1 MNIEGN
7 EEVVLISPF
16 YPGKYAPRLSCQY
29 IINTNAPFIR
39 IAFDVFVT
47 EIVYD
52 VFEVGLGPNVS
63 VDTRVLRISGDEAP
77 TSLTLNASTVWITFK
92 SDSVFEKD
100 GYMLRIW
107 SSAVYGKGR
116 ENMILK
122 CTCWAYQWMN
132 TIWQCFQPG
141 KSIVRFR

>member
-16 YPGKYAPRLSCQY
+16 YPGKYPPRLSCQY

-39 IAFDVFVT
+39 MAFDVFDT
-47 EIVYD
+47 EYLFD

-77 TSLTLNASTVWITFK
+77 TSITLNASTVWIIFK
-92 SDSVFEKD
+92 SDYGTERD

-107 SSAVYGKGR
+107 TSSVYGKR
-116 ENMILK
+116 VM
-122 CTCWAYQWMN
+122 
-132 TIWQCFQPG
+132 F
-141 KSIVRFR
+141 